1 MYCTAFTTA
10 KTGILGHTYC
20 TPQTTYLRVD
30 DLAVKHP
37 QVIVDEP
44 GVPCTRTQN
53 VQDLVPSEHY
63 RTTRVAV
70 WDCAE
75 RAVASRAEAG
85 TRSPAVLQHA
95 PLSTSCCWQCTWHG
109 ARRGGRGVMCGCVVN
124 GLAATD
130 LLAAHH
136 TDHTRWV
143 AECTGWRPV
152 PHAQRCAGQGRGRA
166 WAAEHA
172 PCAASY
178 LF

>member
-1 MYCTAFTTA
+1 
-10 KTGILGHTYC
+10 
-20 TPQTTYLRVD
+20 
-30 DLAVKHP
+30 
-37 QVIVDEP
+37 
-44 GVPCTRTQN
+44 
-53 VQDLVPSEHY
+53 
-63 RTTRVAV
+63 
-70 WDCAE
+70 
-75 RAVASRAEAG
+75 
-85 TRSPAVLQHA
+85 
-95 PLSTSCCWQCTWHG
+95 
-109 ARRGGRGVMCGCVVN
+109 MCGCVVN
-124 GLAATD
+124 GLAATDLLAAHHTDHTHGLAATD